1 MEDTEKRLEKGN
13 EKMRSLYS
21 LRKHAAATSRSIVIL
36 GISGFDSSLFAAS
49 FVDQLLSSKTSLIVV
64 PDSQAIKAVDEEALL
79 KRFSEAAGNSE
90 LVVLTDKDEWEFW
103 GKGMVVLHIYLRN
116 LVDSFLMAP
125 MSAHILSKIA
135 NGLCDDLLTCL
146 CRAWNLA
153 KPLVCCPSM
162 PFDLWGVGSEN
173 PITKEHIAKV
183 QSYYKARVIG
193 YSRAEKGGA
202 FIEEK
207 TFESFEPLLSPIT
220 EEVSET
226 EKRLRMAVELFTK
239 C

>member
-135 NGLCDDLLTCL
+135 NGLCDDLLVTI
-146 CRAWNLA
+146 LA
-153 KPLVCCPSM
+153 QL
-162 PFDLWGVGSEN
+162 
-173 PITKEHIAKV
+173 
-183 QSYYKARVIG
+183 
-193 YSRAEKGGA
+193 
-202 FIEEK
+202 
-207 TFESFEPLLSPIT
+207 
-220 EEVSET
+220 
-226 EKRLRMAVELFTK
+226 
-239 C
+239 